1 MLYNTEEAPVW
12 GYFIGCLKMNDIEEK
27 LSEALEEV
35 ISTKD
40 MRVVNINISS
50 SSSSPSI
57 KIIIDSLKGVG
68 LEDCAF
74 TSKLTDDFIKINNY
88 FDDYDI
94 EVSSP
99 GINRQL
105 FMVKIKLKSSMNNQK
120 NFIGKIKDIVEGNIR
135 VELDD
140 SEIIIDF
147 KNIKKANIQ
156 EI

>member
-1 MLYNTEEAPVW
+1 
-12 GYFIGCLKMNDIEEK
+12 MNDIEEK
-27 LSEALEEV
+27 LSTALEEV
-35 ISTKD
+35 ISAKG
-40 MRVVNINISS
+40 MRIVNINISN

-57 KIIIDSLKGVG
+57 KVIIDSSKGVG

-74 TSKLTDDFIKINNY
+74 TSKLADNLIKINNY

-105 FMVKIKLKSSMNNQK
+105 FSITDFMLYKGFMVKIKLKSSMNNQK
-120 NFIGKIKDIVEGNIR
+120 NFIGKIKDIVEEDIK

-140 SEIIIDF
+140 SEIIINF

>member
-1 MLYNTEEAPVW
+1 
-12 GYFIGCLKMNDIEEK
+12 MNDIDEK
-27 LSEALEEV
+27 LFKALEEV

-40 MRVVNINISS
+40 MRIVNINISN

-57 KIIIDSLKGVG
+57 KIIIDSSRGIS
-68 LEDCAF
+68 LEDCSL
-74 TSKLTDDFIKINNY
+74 TSKLADDLIKINSY

-105 FMVKIKLKSSMNNQK
+105 FSITDFMLYKGFTVKVKLKSGIGNQK
-120 NFIGKIKDIVEGNIR
+120 NFIGKIKDIVGESINI
-135 VELDD
+135 ELGD
-140 SEIIIDF
+140 SEITVDF

>member
-1 MLYNTEEAPVW
+1 
-12 GYFIGCLKMNDIEEK
+12 MNDIEEK
-27 LSEALEEV
+27 LSAALEEV
-35 ISTKD
+35 ISAKG
-40 MRVVNINISS
+40 MRIVNINISN

-57 KIIIDSLKGVG
+57 KVIIDSSKGVG

-74 TSKLTDDFIKINNY
+74 TSKLADNLIKINNY

-105 FMVKIKLKSSMNNQK
+105 FSITDFMLYKGFMVKIKLKSSMNNQK
-120 NFIGKIKDIVEGNIR
+120 NFIGKIKDIVEEDIK

-140 SEIIIDF
+140 SEIIINF

>member
-1 MLYNTEEAPVW
+1 
-12 GYFIGCLKMNDIEEK
+12 MNDIEEK
-27 LSEALEEV
+27 LSTALEEV
-35 ISTKD
+35 ISAKG
-40 MRVVNINISS
+40 MRIVNINISN

-57 KIIIDSLKGVG
+57 KVIIDSSKGVG

-74 TSKLTDDFIKINNY
+74 TSKLADNLIKINNY

-105 FMVKIKLKSSMNNQK
+105 FSITDFMLYKGFIVKIKLKSSMNNQK
-120 NFIGKIKDIVEGNIR
+120 NFIGKIKDIVEEDIK

-140 SEIIIDF
+140 SEIIINF

>member
-1 MLYNTEEAPVW
+1 MDA
-12 GYFIGCLKMNDIEEK
+12 
-27 LSEALEEV
+27 
-35 ISTKD
+35 TKNE
-40 MRVVNINISS
+40 RRSVANEYT
-50 SSSSPSI
+50 
-57 KIIIDSLKGVG
+57 L
-68 LEDCAF
+68 
-74 TSKLTDDFIKINNY
+74 
-88 FDDYDI
+88 

-105 FMVKIKLKSSMNNQK
+105 FSVTDFILYKGFMVKIKLKSSMNNQK
-120 NFIGKIKDIVEGNIR
+120 NFIGKIKDIVEGNIK